1 MKNQSLNQSW
11 LLVAN
16 SSMARLFTVKNM
28 DQLTE
33 LHTFTHPE
41 SRLPEQDLISS
52 KPGRSFDRMGKHRHM
67 MEPPTT
73 QKRQEF
79 EQFAKA
85 ISDYLDE
92 ARKEATF
99 SRLYVAA
106 GPTFLGTLRK
116 AFHPQVLELIEKE
129 ISKDLVHS
137 DQKQIL
143 EELFG

>member
-1 MKNQSLNQSW
+1 MKNQSW

-16 SSMARLFTVKNM
+16 SSMARLFMVKNM
-28 DQLTE
+28 DQITE
-33 LHTFTHPE
+33 LHTFVHPE
-41 SRLPEQDLISS
+41 SRLPERELISS
-52 KPGRSFDRMGKHRHM
+52 KPGRSFDRTGEHRHM

-73 QKRQEF
+73 QKKQEF

-85 ISDYLDE
+85 IANYLEE
-92 ARKEATF
+92 ARKEASF
-99 SRLYVAA
+99 SRLYIAA

-116 AFHPQVLELIEKE
+116 SFQPQVLELVAKE

-143 EELFG
+143 DELFG